1 MPILQHDLTWK
12 WSYSSSLRVEA
23 DHTRKTN
30 NVMEG
35 VSFGSC
41 NNRRPGAQM
50 KHMGN
55 QSINHAYETLN
66 TEAQVSFLTGSPQCI
81 LLHNNVRTL
90 TLHILILQGEENKSS
105 VFRTA
110 HVVPD
115 SVLLPL
121 ADFNLYPFP
130 VIDCNCDYNGFQ

>member
-35 VSFGSC
+35 VSFGSR
-41 NNRRPGAQM
+41 NNRRPGAEM

-55 QSINHAYETLN
+55 QSIIQSCLRNSEHR
-66 TEAQVSFLTGSPQCI
+66 GSGQLPYRQ
-81 LLHNNVRTL
+81 
-90 TLHILILQGEENKSS
+90 SS
-105 VFRTA
+105 VHTVA
-110 HVVPD
+110 QQCQDTDTTHPD
-115 SVLLPL
+115 ST
-121 ADFNLYPFP
+121 
-130 VIDCNCDYNGFQ
+130 GRRK